1 MAGRTIGQAIIEIV
15 ADAGKFDEALA
26 RQSQSI
32 GQGFGEK
39 LNASIGGALV
49 TGAKVTG
56 AAVAS
61 LLGVALWKGFE
72 RLTAIDNARA
82 KLSGLGHDAG
92 TVEQIMNSA
101 LKSVK
106 GTAFGM
112 GEAASLSAVMVA
124 AGIKP
129 GQQLER
135 VLSLVG
141 DTATIAGSSL
151 QDMGLIWGS
160 VAARGKLQ
168 GDDMLQLMSR
178 GVPVLQLLAD
188 HLGITSA
195 EVSDMVSKG
204 KIDFA
209 TFAAAMEKGMGGAAL
224 KSGQTF
230 EGALKNVQAA
240 LSRLGAAFLGSAFE
254 KMPDVFARV
263 TEKLDEMGPAA
274 ERLGGQFGDALGRA
288 VDAAMALGS
297 AFMSVVGFFQEND
310 AALKA
315 LLVTLGLV
323 AAYVGTVMVVALAR
337 QAAGLAANT
346 AAWFVQALAARAAGT
361 TASLTAAQVVFSWV
375 AMGAAAVAN
384 AVKVAAGWV
393 LMGAQATAAAVRMA
407 AAWLIALGPI
417 GLIIAAVAAVAIAIA
432 LNWDTVKAKTI
443 EVWGA
448 ISAFLSGVWESI
460 KSAASAAWESIKS
473 GASGIWEGITS
484 GVSSAWAAV
493 TGFLSS
499 VGSAIAGFV
508 ARLAAVGLQIL
519 DAITL
524 PWRWA
529 VAILL
534 TLALMLWTNA
544 IQPAMNA
551 ISNGVRAAFTA
562 IASFL
567 GSVWASISAAA
578 SAAWQAIY
586 ARISAVWAAIR
597 SAISAAVSAVTSVIS
612 AAWNAQMAVISA
624 VMSRI
629 QAVVSAAWNAIR
641 GAVSSVMSAVQGVVS
656 SAWAAVTSVISSAMS
671 RVQSVVSSGF
681 NAVRSTVSSVLGA
694 LGGIASSAMSA
705 VVGAIS
711 GAAGRAAAAA
721 RSVVNGIKQ
730 AFLNVVGQMSGIGAD
745 IVQGVA
751 NGISGAIGRVTAAAA
766 RIADAIPG
774 PIKQIMGLA
783 SPSKVMR
790 GFGEDIGEGLILGM
804 ESMAAGARR
813 AAGGLAGSAL
823 DGVSGLG
830 PGPRAM
836 PAGAGLAAGAGGVT
850 YGGATTIHVTVSV
863 DDLARM
869 GTVAEFVDML
879 GGARVRERQT
889 ARSGLVTA

>member
-1 MAGRTIGQAIIEIV
+1 MAGRTIGQAIIEVIT
-15 ADAGKFDEALA
+15 DASKARAEFDKVGANL
-26 RQSQSI
+26 
-32 GQGFGEK
+32 GQGLGER
-39 LNASIGGALV
+39 LNARLGSVLV
-49 TGAKVTG
+49 TGMKAAAAGVG
-56 AAVAS
+56 A
-61 LLGVALWKGFE
+61 LFGTALWKGMD
-72 RLTAIDNARA
+72 RLIAIDNARA

-92 TVEQIMNSA
+92 TVETIMNSA

-129 GQQLER
+129 GRELER
-135 VLSLVG
+135 VLGLVG
-141 DTATIAGSSL
+141 DTATIAGSDL

-168 GDDMLQLMSR
+168 GDDMLQMMSR
-178 GVPVLQLLAD
+178 GIPVLQLLAD
-188 HLGITSA
+188 HYGISA
-195 EVSDMVSKG
+195 EAASKMVSSG
-204 KIDFA
+204 KVKFA
-209 TFAAAMEKGMGGAAL
+209 DFAAAMEKGMGGAAL
-224 KSGQTF
+224 KSGETF
-230 EGALKNVQAA
+230 SGALKNVGAA
-240 LSRLGAAFLGSAFE
+240 LSRLGASFLSGGFAQ
-254 KMPDVFARV
+254 MPGAFARI
-263 TEKLDEMGPAA
+263 TEKLDQLGPAA
-274 ERLGGQFGDALGRA
+274 SRAGELFAGFVQGLIGAGEKALE
-288 VDAAMALGS
+288 
-297 AFMSVVGFFQEND
+297 VVGWFRQND

-315 LLVTLGLV
+315 LQVTVGVV
-323 AAYVGTVMVVALAR
+323 AAYVGVTMVTAFAMS
-337 QAAGLAANT
+337 T
-346 AAWFVQALAARAAGT
+346 AAAMRAVASWLIVAATGQLAGAAVQR
-361 TASLTAAQVVFSWV
+361 TAAQYVASWL
-375 AMGAAAVAN
+375 
-384 AVKVAAGWV
+384 
-393 LMGAQATAAAVRMA
+393 LMSATAMASAVRMA
-407 AAWLIALGPI
+407 AAWFIALGPI
-417 GLIIAAVAAVAIAIA
+417 GWAIAAVIALAALIA
-432 LNWDTVKAKTI
+432 LNWDAVKAKTI
-443 EVWGA
+443 EVWGS

-562 IASFL
+562 ITAFL
-567 GSVWASISAAA
+567 SSVWASISAAA
-578 SAAWQAIY
+578 AAAWQAIY
-586 ARISAVWAAIR
+586 AR
-597 SAISAAVSAVTSVIS
+597 ISAAVSAVTSVIS
-612 AAWNAQMAVISA
+612 AAWNAQMAVIGA

-629 QAVVSAAWNAIR
+629 QSVVSSAWQAIR
-641 GAVSSVMSAVQGVVS
+641 GVVSSVMSAIQGVVS
-656 SAWAAVTSVISSAMS
+656 SAWAAVTSVISSAVS
-671 RVQSVVSSGF
+671 RVQGVVSSGF
-681 NAVRSTVSSVLGA
+681 NAVRSTVSSVLGS

-711 GAAGRAAAAA
+711 GAVGRAAAAA
-721 RSVVNGIKQ
+721 GSVVNGIKQ
-730 AFLNVVGQMSGIGAD
+730 AFLNVVGQMSGIGAN

-774 PIKQIMGLA
+774 PIKRIMGLA

-790 GFGEDIGEGLILGM
+790 GFGEDIGDGLILGM
-804 ESMAAGARR
+804 ESMVAGAGR
-813 AAGGLAGSAL
+813 AADGLARGAMGAF
-823 DGVSGLG
+823 DGLG
-830 PGPRAM
+830 GSVRAM
-836 PAGAGLAAGAGGVT
+836 PLPPAGSPGLAAPAGAGPVVT
-850 YGGATTIHVTVSV
+850 NVYVTVSV
-863 DDLARM
+863 DDLERM
-869 GTVAEFVDML
+869 GTVAQFVDML
-879 GGARVRERQT
+879 GGARVRERQV